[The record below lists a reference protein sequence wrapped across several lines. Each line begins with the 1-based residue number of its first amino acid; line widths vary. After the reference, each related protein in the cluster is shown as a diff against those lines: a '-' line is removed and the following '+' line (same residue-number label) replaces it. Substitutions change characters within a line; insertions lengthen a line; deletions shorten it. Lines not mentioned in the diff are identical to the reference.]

1 MGERDAGNKPQ
12 ANDRIPFVFI
22 KMPDGVESKT
32 TLQGERIEHP
42 DYIRAEC
49 LTPDYYHY
57 ITNQL
62 IKPITQIY
70 ALCVEKLPGYT
81 FPPSYWEQMDIEM
94 SDQKM
99 YTDEK
104 KRKKRIQALKQR
116 EVEDLLFSKYL
127 DILKPNRN
135 VRAYKKRHVLDL
147 DKNKTIDET
156 KDQYVLTINCDKVTK
171 EKPAKDNTKDN
182 TKDKVVIKNTETT
195 KGAVWK
201 LTLILTNSTQQT
213 EIFKENL
220 LINKKKELAYIR
232 AAEHGFK
239 NIYLNN
245 NTAIY

>member
-1 MGERDAGNKPQ
+1 MNKQFDYIVIGVGSMGSSTCYHLAKSGATVLGIEQFELVHERGAHSGQ
-12 ANDRIPFVFI
+12 SRIVRKAYF
-22 KMPDGVESKT
+22 
-32 TLQGERIEHP
+32 EHP
-42 DYIRAEC
+42 DYIRAEA

-62 IKPITQIY
+62 IKPISQIY

-81 FPPSYWEQMDIEM
+81 YPPSYWEQMDIEM

-171 EKPAKDNTKDN
+171 EKPAKDK
-182 TKDKVVIKNTETT
+182 TKDKVVVKNTETT

-201 LTLILTNSTQQT
+201 LTLVLTNSTQQT
-213 EIFKENL
+213 EIFKEDF
-220 LINKKKELAYIR
+220 I
-232 AAEHGFK
+232 
-239 NIYLNN
+239 
-245 NTAIY
+245 